1 MRRVRGEARRETRHV
16 VSELVEVRRR
26 LGLGER
32 AFAVHADTVFDR
44 RTGEWS
50 ARLLF
55 VPLDRSLPRTVA
67 SAALKR
73 GLRRDE
79 VMRGVADASDAELA
93 RAFRAIALP
102 LPRRPRA
109 R

>member
-1 MRRVRGEARRETRHV
+1 MSDVTV
-16 VSELVEVRRR
+16 VRRR
-26 LGLGER
+26 VVLGER
-32 AFAVHADTVFDR
+32 PFSVLGDTAFDR

-67 SAALKR
+67 SKPIKR
-73 GLRRDE
+73 STRRDE
-79 VMRGVADASDAELA
+79 VARSLADVSDADVA
-93 RAFRAIALP
+93 RASRAIVPVAS
-102 LPRRPRA
+102 RRRRA

>member
-1 MRRVRGEARRETRHV
+1 MV
-16 VSELVEVRRR
+16 LVRRR
-26 LGLGER
+26 VTLGER
-32 AFAVHADTVFDR
+32 AFAVHGDTVFDR

-73 GLRRDE
+73 GPRRDE
-79 VMRGVADASDAELA
+79 VLRGLPDVSDAEVA
-93 RAFRAIALP
+93 KAFRAIALP
-102 LPRRPRA
+102 SALRA
-109 R
+109 NTM

>member
-1 MRRVRGEARRETRHV
+1 MRGEARGRSTAQRDMSDV
-16 VSELVEVRRR
+16 VVVRRR
-26 LGLGER
+26 VVFGER
-32 AFAVHADTVFDR
+32 AFSVLGDTAFDR

-67 SAALKR
+67 SKPIKR
-73 GLRRDE
+73 GTRRDD
-79 VMRGVADASDAELA
+79 VVRSLSDVSDADLA
-93 RAFRAIALP
+93 RASRTVVPASS
-102 LPRRPRA
+102 RRSRS